1 MGSEMLH
8 LNQLAGEIGPRPATT
23 DAEARAADYIQGLF
37 EERGLEVERQEF
49 DAPHTYSWAYVLYHV
64 LIIGCAIGSRWAPW
78 PAFVV
83 ALVVAIVFF
92 YDLDTRFGLTSI
104 MPKGPSQNVIA
115 KHIPKAWR
123 GERTSRIVIVA
134 HYDSAKSSLAF
145 SPSMVKSFA
154 FTFGLMKWCTYLV
167 PVAILV
173 GAVPWTAK
181 WHTYTWYAA
190 MAVSAYLLVPLFIN
204 VHRELFMKAT
214 DGANDN
220 ASGVAAMLEVMERVV
235 PAPESVPGSTTGS
248 MPRVRRT
255 AEDAWAADVVPE
267 DTLLQYSPAA
277 SPAPA
282 PDVWATTSWDAA
294 DLTEAGWEP
303 DSGPVAGQTEMD
315 MSAPP
320 RKPAT
325 APAAPA
331 APPVTPSAPPAAAP
345 ERRHAPSLDMDVDLD
360 MDVRPSETPVPASV
374 WEAPA
379 TKGAASPGPAA
390 PAPAPTTE
398 PEPSSSDRKGVRE
411 WLGVGRDFDARKK
424 GRDIG
429 SWDNFDEDDDEGGW
443 KGGAAGVEEIDDPGF
458 TSSEAA
464 RIRRRV
470 TEGLDRGLADKEV
483 WFVATGAE
491 EVGTAG
497 MRAFLKEYA
506 ADLRDAVILNL
517 DNLGSGSLYYI
528 TSEGMSRHYDGDRRL
543 ISAAKR
549 VVREQQMDIR
559 GREYRG
565 LSTDATPA
573 LARRFRA
580 LSVMAFDINGRLPD
594 WHWKSDT
601 VENVVP
607 ENLTKAA
614 DFVTEMV
621 REL

>member
-23 DAEARAADYIQGLF
+23 DAEARAADYIQGVF
-37 EERGLEVERQEF
+37 EQRGLEVERQEF
-49 DAPHTYSWAYVLYHV
+49 EAPRTYSWAYVLYH
-64 LIIGCAIGSRWAPW
+64 LLTIACAVGSKWAPW
-78 PAFVV
+78 PAFAVAVVV
-83 ALVVAIVFF
+83 AVLFF
-92 YDLDTRFGLTSI
+92 YDLDTRFGFTSI
-104 MPKGPSQNVIA
+104 TPKGPSQNVIA
-115 KHIPKAWR
+115 KHCPKAWR

-173 GAVPWTAK
+173 EGVPWTAK
-181 WHTYTWYAA
+181 LMPYTWYAA
-190 MAVSAYLLVPLFIN
+190 MVVSAYLLVPLFIQI
-204 VHRELFMKAT
+204 HRELFMKAT

-220 ASGVAAMLEVMERVV
+220 ASGVATMLEVMERVV
-235 PAPESVPGSTTGS
+235 PAPDAGSASSTGS

-255 AEDAWAADVVPE
+255 EEDAWAADVVPA
-267 DTLLQYSPAA
+267 DTLLQYSPAQA
-277 SPAPA
+277 PAPA
-282 PDVWATTSWDAA
+282 PDVWATTSWDASE
-294 DLTEAGWEP
+294 LEEAGWEP
-303 DSGPVAGQTEMD
+303 ESGPSRGQTEMD
-315 MSAPP
+315 MKAAPARDETPARPVAAPAQAPAPAPERRRAPSFDMDVDLDLDLAPSEPAVP
-320 RKPAT
+320 RSVWEEPTDRGPAAAP

-331 APPVTPSAPPAAAP
+331 APDDSSA
-345 ERRHAPSLDMDVDLD
+345 
-360 MDVRPSETPVPASV
+360 
-374 WEAPA
+374 
-379 TKGAASPGPAA
+379 
-390 PAPAPTTE
+390 
-398 PEPSSSDRKGVRE
+398 DRKGIRE
-411 WLGVGRDFDARKK
+411 WLGVGKDFDARKK

-429 SWDNFDEDDDEGGW
+429 SWDNFDEDDDGDTGW
-443 KGGAAGVEEIDDPGF
+443 KGGAAAIDEIDEPGF
-458 TSSEAA
+458 TASEAA

-470 TEGLDRGLADKEV
+470 TEGLDRALADKEV

-497 MRAFLKEYA
+497 MKAFLKEYA
-506 ADLRDAVILNL
+506 ADLHDAVILNL
-517 DNLGSGSLYYI
+517 DNLGSGALTYI

-543 ISAAKR
+543 VGAAKR
-549 VVREQQMDIR
+549 VVREHEMDIR

-573 LARRFRA
+573 LARGFRA

-594 WHWKSDT
+594 WHWKTDT
-601 VENVVP
+601 VDNVVP
-607 ENLTKAA
+607 DNLTKAA

>member
-23 DAEARAADYIQGLF
+23 DAEARAADYIQGVF
-37 EERGLEVERQEF
+37 EQRGLEVERQEF
-49 DAPHTYSWAYVLYHV
+49 DAPHTYSWAYVLYH
-64 LIIGCAIGSRWAPW
+64 LLTIGCAVGSRWAPW
-78 PAFVV
+78 PAFAV
-83 ALVVAIVFF
+83 ALGVSVVFF

-115 KHIPKAWR
+115 RHMPKAWR

-154 FTFGLMKWCTYLV
+154 FTFGFMKWCTYLV

-173 GAVPWTAK
+173 EALPWTAK
-181 WHTYTWYAA
+181 LLPYTWYAA
-190 MAVSAYLLVPLFIN
+190 MAVSAYLLVPLSIN
-204 VHRELFMKAT
+204 IHRELFMKAT
-214 DGANDN
+214 HGANDN

-235 PAPESVPGSTTGS
+235 PAPEGGSGSTTGS
-248 MPRVRRT
+248 MPRVRHT
-255 AEDAWAADVVPE
+255 AEDARAADVVAE
-267 DTLLQYSPAA
+267 DTLLQYSPVEA
-277 SPAPA
+277 PAPA
-282 PDVWATTSWDAA
+282 LDVWATTSWDAS
-294 DLTEAGWEP
+294 DVTEAGWEP
-303 DSGPVAGQTEMD
+303 DSGPVSGQTEMD
-315 MSAPP
+315 MRVPETTAQLVAPV
-320 RKPAT
+320 
-325 APAAPA
+325 
-331 APPVTPSAPPAAAP
+331 PVH
-345 ERRHAPSLDMDVDLD
+345 ERHHAPSLDMDVDLD
-360 MDVRPSETPVPASV
+360 LDLVPNEPAVPRSV
-374 WEAPA
+374 WEAPEE
-379 TKGAASPGPAA
+379 KGSASI
-390 PAPAPTTE
+390 APAPTPTD
-398 PEPSSSDRKGVRE
+398 PSSGRKGVRE

-429 SWDNFDEDDDEGGW
+429 SWDNFEDEENNDVGS
-443 KGGAAGVEEIDDPGF
+443 KGGAAGIDEIDDPGF
-458 TSSEAA
+458 PASEAA

-470 TEGLDRGLADKEV
+470 TESFDRALADKEV

-497 MRAFLKEYA
+497 MKAFLKEYA
-506 ADLRDAVILNL
+506 ADLHDAVILNL
-517 DNLGSGSLYYI
+517 DNVGSGALVYV

-549 VVREQQMDIR
+549 VVREHQMDIR
-559 GREYRG
+559 GRAYRG

-594 WHWKSDT
+594 WHWKTDT
-601 VENVVP
+601 VENVTP

>member
-23 DAEARAADYIQGLF
+23 DAEARAADYIQGVF

-49 DAPHTYSWAYVLYHV
+49 DAPHTYSWAYVLYH
-64 LIIGCAIGSRWAPW
+64 LITIGCAVGSRWAPW
-78 PAFVV
+78 PAFAIAMLV
-83 ALVVAIVFF
+83 ALVFF

-104 MPKGPSQNVIA
+104 TPKGPSQNVIA
-115 KHIPKAWR
+115 RHVPKAWR

-145 SPSMVKSFA
+145 SPSMVRSFA

-173 GAVPWTAK
+173 EAVPWTAK
-181 WHTYTWYAA
+181 FMPYTWYAPMVVA
-190 MAVSAYLLVPLFIN
+190 AYLIVPLFIQI
-204 VHRELFMKAT
+204 HRELVMKAT

-220 ASGVAAMLEVMERVV
+220 ASGVATMLEVMERVV
-235 PAPESVPGSTTGS
+235 PAPEGSSGSTTGS
-248 MPRVRRT
+248 MPRIRRT
-255 AEDAWAADVVPE
+255 PEDAWAADVVPE
-267 DTLLQYSPAA
+267 DTLLQYSPAE
-277 SPAPA
+277 APPRA
-282 PDVWATTSWDAA
+282 PDVWATTSWDA
-294 DLTEAGWEP
+294 DDVTEAGWEP
-303 DSGPVAGQTEMD
+303 DSGQVTGQTEMD
-315 MSAPP
+315 MNAPGRVPASAPS
-320 RKPAT
+320 PA
-325 APAAPA
+325 PLA
-331 APPVTPSAPPAAAP
+331 APPTAP
-345 ERRHAPSLDMDVDLD
+345 ERRRAPSLDMDVDLD
-360 MDVRPSETPVPASV
+360 LDVAPKESTVPRTV
-374 WEAPA
+374 WEEP
-379 TKGAASPGPAA
+379 TPQAA
-390 PAPAPTTE
+390 PPETAPPAPSS
-398 PEPSSSDRKGVRE
+398 PEPKSGVRE

-429 SWDNFDEDDDEGGW
+429 SWDNFEEDDDDDTGR
-443 KGGAAGVEEIDDPGF
+443 KGGAAGVEEMDDPGF
-458 TSSEAA
+458 TASEAA

-470 TEGLDRGLADKEV
+470 TEGMDRGLADKEV

-497 MRAFLKEYA
+497 MKAFLKEYA

-549 VVREQQMDIR
+549 VVREHQMDIR

-594 WHWKSDT
+594 WHWKTDT

-607 ENLTKAA
+607 ENLAKAA

>member
-23 DAEARAADYIQGLF
+23 DAEARAADYIQGVF
-37 EERGLEVERQEF
+37 EQRGLEVERQEF
-49 DAPHTYSWAYVLYHV
+49 EAPRTYSWAYVIYHV
-64 LIIGCAIGSRWAPW
+64 VTIACAVGSRWAPW
-78 PAFVV
+78 PTFAI
-83 ALVVAIVFF
+83 ALVVAVVFF
-92 YDLDTRFGLTSI
+92 YDLDTRFGLTSL

-115 KHIPKAWR
+115 RHLPKAWR

-145 SPSMVKSFA
+145 SPSMVKSFG

-167 PVAILV
+167 PLAILV
-173 GAVPWTAK
+173 RAVPWTARYMP
-181 WHTYTWYAA
+181 YTWYAA
-190 MAVSAYLLVPLFIN
+190 MIVSAYLLVPLIIN

-220 ASGVAAMLEVMERVV
+220 ASGVATMLEVMDRVV
-235 PAPESVPGSTTGS
+235 PMAEGGSASSTGS

-255 AEDAWAADVVPE
+255 EEDARAADVVPE
-267 DTLLQYSPAA
+267 DTLLQYSPVEA
-277 SPAPA
+277 PAPA
-282 PDVWATTSWDAA
+282 PDVWATTSWDAS
-294 DLTEAGWEP
+294 DVTGAGRQP
-303 DSGPVAGQTEMD
+303 DAKPARGQTEMD
-315 MSAPP
+315 LKAAPV
-320 RKPAT
+320 
-325 APAAPA
+325 PAAS
-331 APPVTPSAPPAAAP
+331 PVPSASSAPPAAS
-345 ERRHAPSLDMDVDLD
+345 ERRHAPSLDMGLDLD
-360 MDVRPSETPVPASV
+360 IDLVPAEPTVPRRV
-374 WEAPA
+374 WEQPDDR
-379 TKGAASPGPAA
+379 T
-390 PAPAPTTE
+390 PAPAAAPHTAPDPDAAA
-398 PEPSSSDRKGVRE
+398 PEHKGGIRE

-429 SWDNFDEDDDEGGW
+429 SWDKFDEEDDDTGR
-443 KGGAAGVEEIDDPGF
+443 KGGAAAMDEIDDPGF
-458 TSSEAA
+458 TASEAA

-470 TEGLDRGLADKEV
+470 TEGLDRALADKEV

-497 MRAFLKEYA
+497 MKAFLKDYA
-506 ADLRDAVILNL
+506 ADLRNAVIINL

-528 TSEGMSRHYDGDRRL
+528 TEEGMSRHYDGDRRL

-549 VVREQQMDIR
+549 VVREHQMDIR
-559 GREYRG
+559 GRAYRG

-601 VENVVP
+601 VDNVVP
-607 ENLTKAA
+607 ENLERAA

>member
-23 DAEARAADYIQGLF
+23 DAEARAADYIQGVF
-37 EERGLEVERQEF
+37 EQRGLEVERQEF
-49 DAPHTYSWAYVLYHV
+49 DAPHTYSWAYVIYHV
-64 LIIGCAIGSRWAPW
+64 LTIGCAVGSKWAPW
-78 PAFVV
+78 PAFGV

-92 YDLDTRFGLTSI
+92 YDLDTRFGLSSL

-115 KHIPKAWR
+115 RHVPKAWR

-173 GAVPWTAK
+173 EALPWTAK
-181 WHTYTWYAA
+181 WMPYTWYAA

-204 VHRELFMKAT
+204 IHRELFMKAT

-220 ASGVAAMLEVMERVV
+220 ASGVATMLEVMERVV
-235 PAPESVPGSTTGS
+235 PAPEGASASTTGS

-255 AEDAWAADVVPE
+255 AEDAWAADVVPQ
-267 DTLLQYSPAA
+267 DSLLQYSPTEA
-277 SPAPA
+277 PAPA
-282 PDVWATTSWDAA
+282 PDVWATTSWDAS
-294 DLTEAGWEP
+294 DVTEAGWEP
-303 DSGPVAGQTEMD
+303 DDGRVSGQTEMD
-315 MSAPP
+315 MNATPRTAAPTTP
-320 RKPAT
+320 PVGPVPAT
-325 APAAPA
+325 
-331 APPVTPSAPPAAAP
+331 
-345 ERRHAPSLDMDVDLD
+345 ERRHAPSLDMDIDMDLD
-360 MDVRPSETPVPASV
+360 LAPDEPAVPRSV
-374 WEAPA
+374 WEAPTTA
-379 TKGAASPGPAA
+379 PDAAAVPGGPA
-390 PAPAPTTE
+390 TTPE
-398 PEPSSSDRKGVRE
+398 PEPPSSQHKGVRE

-429 SWDNFDEDDDEGGW
+429 SWDNFEEDDDDTGR
-443 KGGAAGVEEIDDPGF
+443 KGGAAGVDDMDDPGF
-458 TSSEAA
+458 TASEAA
-464 RIRRRV
+464 RIRRKV
-470 TEGLDRGLADKEV
+470 TEGLDRALADKEV

-497 MRAFLKEYA
+497 MKAFLKECA
-506 ADLRDAVILNL
+506 ADLREAVILNL

-549 VVREQQMDIR
+549 VVREREMDIR

-573 LARRFRA
+573 LARHFRA

-594 WHWKSDT
+594 WHWKTDT
-601 VENVVP
+601 VENVTP

>member
-23 DAEARAADYIQGLF
+23 VAEARAADYIQGVF
-37 EERGLEVERQEF
+37 EQHGLEVERQEF
-49 DAPHTYSWAYVLYHV
+49 DAPHTYSWAYVLYQ
-64 LIIGCAIGSRWAPW
+64 LLTIGCAVGSKWAPW
-78 PAFVV
+78 PAFAV
-83 ALVVAIVFF
+83 ALVVAVVFF

-104 MPKGPSQNVIA
+104 MPKGPSQNLIA
-115 KHIPKAWR
+115 RHTPKAWR

-173 GAVPWTAK
+173 EALPWTAK
-181 WHTYTWYAA
+181 WLPYTWYAA

-235 PAPESVPGSTTGS
+235 PAPEGSGSTTGS

-267 DTLLQYSPAA
+267 DTLLQYSPAEA
-277 SPAPA
+277 PAPA
-282 PDVWATTSWDAA
+282 PDVWATTSWDAS
-294 DLTEAGWEP
+294 DVTEAGWEP
-303 DSGPVAGQTEMD
+303 DSSQTEMD
-315 MSAPP
+315 MSTPVRVP
-320 RKPAT
+320 G
-325 APAAPA
+325 PAAPVVGP
-331 APPVTPSAPPAAAP
+331 APVS

-360 MDVRPSETPVPASV
+360 LDLVPDEPAVPRSV
-374 WEAPA
+374 WEAPTETGDA
-379 TKGAASPGPAA
+379 PVA
-390 PAPAPTTE
+390 PAPASAPA
-398 PEPSSSDRKGVRE
+398 PEAPSSEHKGVRE

-429 SWDNFDEDDDEGGW
+429 SWDNFEEDDDTGR
-443 KGGAAGVEEIDDPGF
+443 KGGAAGVDEIDDPGF
-458 TSSEAA
+458 TASEAA

-470 TEGLDRGLADKEV
+470 TEGLDRALADKEV

-497 MRAFLKEYA
+497 MKVFLKEYA
-506 ADLRDAVILNL
+506 AELRDAVILNL
-517 DNLGSGSLYYI
+517 DNLGSGALYYI

-549 VVREQQMDIR
+549 VVRELQMDVR

-594 WHWKSDT
+594 WHWKTDT
-601 VENVVP
+601 VENVTP